1 MKPRNN
7 PGNTELRR
15 RYERSELP
23 CVLNQ
28 RGTKTS
34 LHWLVEPAKL
44 DMSVYLPIFF
54 DGLREVRARRHARG
68 GQYYHP

>member
-1 MKPRNN
+1 MTASPPKAGAMKPRNN

-54 DGLREVRARRHARG
+54 DGLREVRTC
-68 GQYYHP
+68 